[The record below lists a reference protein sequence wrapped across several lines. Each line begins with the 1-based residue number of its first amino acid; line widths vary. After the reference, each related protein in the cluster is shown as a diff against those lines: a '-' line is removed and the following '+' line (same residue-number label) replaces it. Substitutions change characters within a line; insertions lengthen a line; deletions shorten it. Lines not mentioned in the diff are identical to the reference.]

1 MVLKKQSR
9 FFIIP
14 AFVVIALYSALWA
27 IPNSSK
33 NRPLQAEDAALDNEV
48 NIQNFHSSEQL
59 AQNHID
65 GTVTPPDT
73 GLPVPIPQ
81 PINNPLSEG
90 NPYSPFHL
98 STPPALTTEIYYDT
112 LTNQFVFRNMTGSV
126 QYGPSSSMDINE
138 YIDYD
143 LRTQTR
149 NYFRER
155 GATHSSNP
163 NMRGG
168 GGLIPQLKIG
178 GDLFEGI
185 FGSNTIDIRPSGNV
199 ELLFGVLHNR
209 DDNPNLTQRQRKR
222 TEFKFDEKIQMNVI
236 AKVGDKISFNLNYN
250 TESNFSFD
258 NKMKLKYEGKEDD
271 IIQLMEFGD
280 VMLPLQST
288 LITGS

>member
-27 IPNSSK
+27 IPNANM
-33 NRPLQAEDAALDNEV
+33 NRPLHAEDAALNNDID
-48 NIQNFHSSEQL
+48 IQNFHSSEQL

-138 YIDYD
+138 YIGYD

-155 GATHSSNP
+155 GASHSSNP
-163 NMRGG
+163 NKRGWWR
-168 GGLIPQLKIG
+168 LDSSIK
-178 GDLFEGI
+178 
-185 FGSNTIDIRPSGNV
+185 NWR
-199 ELLFGVLHNR
+199 
-209 DDNPNLTQRQRKR
+209 
-222 TEFKFDEKIQMNVI
+222 
-236 AKVGDKISFNLNYN
+236 
-250 TESNFSFD
+250 
-258 NKMKLKYEGKEDD
+258 
-271 IIQLMEFGD
+271 
-280 VMLPLQST
+280 
-288 LITGS
+288 